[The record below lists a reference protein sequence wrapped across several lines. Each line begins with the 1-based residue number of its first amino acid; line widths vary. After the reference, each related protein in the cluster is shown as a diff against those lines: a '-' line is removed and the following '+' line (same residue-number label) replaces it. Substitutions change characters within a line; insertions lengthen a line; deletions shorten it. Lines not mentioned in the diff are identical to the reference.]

1 VSKREPKAG
10 RRSWA
15 RTEKKARIAHAYVE
29 SGKLTPTEACRKA
42 RIHHHTYHRWLM
54 TRDSEHLIAAV
65 LKSDMRPSIKG
76 EIARRLER

>member
-1 VSKREPKAG
+1 MRTAG
-10 RRSWA
+10 RRSW
-15 RTEKKARIAHAYVE
+15 RTTEKKAKLAHAYVE

-54 TRDSEHLIAAV
+54 TRDSERLVRAV
-65 LKSDMRPSIKG
+65 LASDLRPGIKG